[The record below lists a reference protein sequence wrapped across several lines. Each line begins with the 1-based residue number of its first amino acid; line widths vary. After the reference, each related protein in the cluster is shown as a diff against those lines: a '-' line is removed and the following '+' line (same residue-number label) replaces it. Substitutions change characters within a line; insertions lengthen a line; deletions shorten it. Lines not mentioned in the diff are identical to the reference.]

1 MKKSL
6 IIAGVLGAFA
16 VSAQA
21 QSSVTLYGTIDAGI
35 VYANNAGGHSLWQQ
49 GSGSVSD
56 TYFGLHGSEDLGNG
70 LHAIFT
76 LESGFNLNS
85 GRFTE
90 GNTMFNRQAYVGLQS
105 NQFGTVTLGRQY
117 DSVVDYLAPL
127 AAVGSDYGNNLAGHP
142 FDNDNL
148 DHSFSIKNSVKY
160 QSVNYAGFKFGG
172 MYGFSNSADN
182 FANNRAW
189 SVGASYDFG
198 PLDFA
203 AAYLQL
209 NNSPSWSNATG
220 GAALGGQGN
229 NFNLT
234 AEQQRTYGVGV
245 NYVYGPAKV
254 GFVWTHTQ
262 YDNLLGGYQGG
273 MAMSIPTGGN
283 LHLDNFEL
291 NGRYA
296 VTPALALDAAYTYTD
311 GRVTGAAGSGD
322 PKWHTVTLKADYSLS
337 HRTDVYVEGVYQH
350 ASGELGNAGANVA
363 MINTLSPSTGQNQ
376 IAAAVGMRHRF

>member
-21 QSSVTLYGTIDAGI
+21 QSSVTLYGTLDAGL
-35 VYANNAGGHSLWQQ
+35 VYANNSGGHSLWKQ

-56 TYFGLHGSEDLGNG
+56 TYFGLRGSEDLGGG

-76 LESGFNLNS
+76 LESGFNVNS
-85 GRFTE
+85 GAFTQK
-90 GNTMFNRQAYVGLQS
+90 NTLFNRQAFVGLQS
-105 NQFGTVTLGRQY
+105 DQYGTLTLGRQY
-117 DSVVDYLAPL
+117 DSMVDYLAPL
-127 AAVGSDYGNNLAGHP
+127 SDIGSDYGNNLAGHP

-148 DHSFSIKNSVKY
+148 DHSFSVSNAVKF
-160 QSVNYAGFKFGG
+160 QSANYAGFKFGG
-172 MYGFSNSADN
+172 LYGFSNDAGQ

-189 SVGASYDFG
+189 SLGASYGVG
-198 PLDFA
+198 PLNLA

-209 NNSPSWSNATG
+209 NNSPTITNASGAVQTG
-220 GAALGGQGN
+220 SSN

-234 AEQQRTYGVGV
+234 SETQRTFGAGA

-262 YDNLLGGYQGG
+262 YENLFAGGEGG
-273 MAMSIPTGGN
+273 NTIAIPTGSN

-296 VTPALALDAAYTYTD
+296 LTPALALDAAYTFTD
-311 GRVTGAAGSGD
+311 GKVSGSNGSGD
-322 PKWHTVTLKADYSLS
+322 PKWHTVSVKADYSLS
-337 HRTDVYVEGVYQH
+337 RRTDVYVQGVYQH
-350 ASGELGNAGANVA
+350 ASGELGDAGANVA
-363 MINTLSPSTGQNQ
+363 MINTLSPSTTQNQ
-376 IAAAVGMRHRF
+376 VAATVGMRHRF